1 MVMIG
6 WIGLLIVAIGIAKWI
21 DNDVDK
27 RGEVMEQLSLDIGIE
42 LEDSLNRQ
50 TDSRR
55 RWKKK
60 LTRQRKF

>member
-27 RGEVMEQLSLDIGIE
+27 RG
-42 LEDSLNRQ
+42 
-50 TDSRR
+50 
-55 RWKKK
+55 K
-60 LTRQRKF
+60 